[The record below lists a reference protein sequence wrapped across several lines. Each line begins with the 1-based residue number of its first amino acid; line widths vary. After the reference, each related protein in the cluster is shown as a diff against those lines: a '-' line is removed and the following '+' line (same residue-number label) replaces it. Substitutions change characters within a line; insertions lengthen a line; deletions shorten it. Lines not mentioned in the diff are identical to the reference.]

1 MGVIAMRTGV
11 VWGAAGWLCRS
22 VVRYSIGRVG
32 EEDWLVRFRDA
43 LDEGGNRI
51 ELGTESADAIRAF
64 RGCVEELT
72 DLETLRGYF
81 PNITDD
87 AVLGRI
93 RDRLGDLVALIDREL
108 LDAA

>member
-22 VVRYSIGRVG
+22 VVRYSIGRLG
-32 EEDWLVRFRDA
+32 ELDWLLRFRDGLERGA
-43 LDEGGNRI
+43 NRI
-51 ELGTESADAIRAF
+51 ELGSEDTEAVRAF

-72 DLETLRGYF
+72 EMKALRDYF

-87 AVLGRI
+87 AILKRI
-93 RDRLGDLVALIDREL
+93 SDRLADLVALIDREL